1 MLLPLSIWC
10 VCVFSFFFFVSEGV
24 VWFVAEGTFMEYIS
38 SGNLENVVNVLT
50 GPNFHILANLR
61 SD

>member
-1 MLLPLSIWC
+1 MC
-10 VCVFSFFFFVSEGV
+10 VCLFFFFFFVSEGV

-50 GPNFHILANLR
+50 GPNFYILANLR